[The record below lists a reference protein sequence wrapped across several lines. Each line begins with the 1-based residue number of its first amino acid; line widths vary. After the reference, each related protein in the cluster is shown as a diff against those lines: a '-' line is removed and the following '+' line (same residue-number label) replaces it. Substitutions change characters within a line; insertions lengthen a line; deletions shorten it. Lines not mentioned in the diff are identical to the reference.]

1 MRTQFNYFLKIFSE
15 GHNHESSGN
24 NIEHRYTHHTTT
36 QAECIPPYYLQK
48 YTSMFEHGLLP
59 CLPTDYLFMHP
70 PPPPPHN
77 DRIYDHNAM
86 LAFPQEKISHYTTGW
101 LGPRI

>member
-15 GHNHESSGN
+15 GHNLEPSGN

-59 CLPTDYLFMHP
+59 CLQLTTYSCTLP
-70 PPPPPHN
+70 PPPP
-77 DRIYDHNAM
+77 R
-86 LAFPQEKISHYTTGW
+86 
-101 LGPRI
+101 

>member
-24 NIEHRYTHHTTT
+24 NIEHRYTHDTTT

-48 YTSMFEHGLLP
+48 YIPP
-59 CLPTDYLFMHP
+59 CLNMDCYPAYQLTIYSCTP
-70 PPPPPHN
+70 PPP
-77 DRIYDHNAM
+77 R
-86 LAFPQEKISHYTTGW
+86 
-101 LGPRI
+101 